1 MEIARIDFLDR
12 HDPLARIQDLADDAI
27 IIVDHLQQ
35 IILFNQGAEKMF
47 GYAAADVVSQ
57 PLDLL
62 LPAGVAE
69 IHRKHVEAFDGS
81 AIPSRR
87 MGERSKV
94 AGRRKDGAEFPAEAS
109 IAKITVD
116 GQSMY
121 AVIMRDATERTLV
134 EARLKAS
141 LREKEMLVQE
151 IHHRVKNNLQVI
163 SSLFGLQARAIAD
176 PAMRLKFA
184 ESQSRV
190 HSLAML
196 HEDLHQVENHLT
208 RIDLHSY
215 IPRLAAQLF
224 RFYGVDSRIRVRTQL
239 EHLTFPM
246 DTAVPCGLIINEL
259 LSNSFKYAFP
269 NQRSGEVGVELCSLP
284 GGRARL
290 VVYDDGMGMA
300 GGVDWHAGNSLGL
313 RLVQTLAEQ
322 LGATV
327 AVQPR
332 PGVRF
337 AFEIPAVG

>member
-1 MEIARIDFLDR
+1 MEIRRLDFLDR
-12 HDPLARIQDLADDAI
+12 QDPLARMQDLADDAI
-27 IIVDHLQQ
+27 ILVDHLQH
-35 IILFNQGAEKMF
+35 IILFNQGAERMF
-47 GYAAADVVSQ
+47 GYAPADIVFR

-62 LPAGVAE
+62 LPAGL
-69 IHRKHVEAFDGS
+69 
-81 AIPSRR
+81 AIASRR
-87 MGERSKV
+87 TGERSNV

-109 IAKITVD
+109 IAKVTVD
-116 GQSMY
+116 GQSMF
-121 AVIMRDATERTLV
+121 VLILRDATERTLA

-163 SSLFGLQARAIAD
+163 ASLLGLQARAIAD

-196 HEDLHQVENHLT
+196 HENLHPSGDHLI
-208 RIDLHSY
+208 RIDLFSY
-215 IPRLAAQLF
+215 IPRLAKQLF
-224 RFYGVDSRIRVRTQL
+224 HFYGVDRRIRVRTKL

-246 DTAVPCGLIINEL
+246 DTAGPCGLIVNEL

-269 NQRSGEVGVELCSLP
+269 DHRSGEVGVELRALP
-284 GGRARL
+284 YGRARL
-290 VVYDDGMGMA
+290 VVFDDGIGMA
-300 GGVDWHAGNSLGL
+300 SGTDWQTAATLGL

-337 AFEIPAVG
+337 TFEIPSVD